1 MIVYLNN
8 SGATSDYKVLCSV
21 KDNHSD
27 KKRNIYWQYHC
38 TDATIQW
45 IDDETAIINGIKLNV
60 WKDTYDY
67 RNN

>member
-1 MIVYLNN
+1 M
-8 SGATSDYKVLCSV
+8 LCSV